1 MRKSTGRVKPV
12 TPKAG
17 VTKTSR
23 RYACGGSIQGADTI
37 HAGE

>member
-1 MRKSTGRVKPV
+1 MANKTNRARPV

-23 RYACGGSIQGADTI
+23 RYACGGKLKKKK
-37 HAGE
+37 

>member
-1 MRKSTGRVKPV
+1 MNKKTNRVKSV

-23 RYACGGSIQGADTI
+23 RYACGGKLKKKK
-37 HAGE
+37 

>member
-1 MRKSTGRVKPV
+1 MRNKTGRAKPV

-23 RYACGGSIQGADTI
+23 KYACGDKL
-37 HAGE
+37 EL

>member
-1 MRKSTGRVKPV
+1 MKNKTNRAV

-23 RYACGGSIQGADTI
+23 KYVCGGKLKKKK
-37 HAGE
+37 

>member
-1 MRKSTGRVKPV
+1 MRKNTGRAKPA

-23 RYACGGSIQGADTI
+23 RYACSGKL
-37 HAGE
+37 EL

>member
-1 MRKSTGRVKPV
+1 MAKRTCRSKLV

-23 RYACGGSIQGADTI
+23 RYACGSKLKKKK
-37 HAGE
+37 

>member
-1 MRKSTGRVKPV
+1 MAKRICRTKSV

-23 RYACGGSIQGADTI
+23 RYACGGKLKKKK
-37 HAGE
+37 

>member
-1 MRKSTGRVKPV
+1 MNKKTNRAKPV

-23 RYACGGSIQGADTI
+23 KYACGGKPKKKK
-37 HAGE
+37 

>member
-1 MRKSTGRVKPV
+1 MNKKTNRAKAV

-23 RYACGGSIQGADTI
+23 RYACGGKLKKKK
-37 HAGE
+37 

>member
-1 MRKSTGRVKPV
+1 MNKKTNRAKLV

-23 RYACGGSIQGADTI
+23 RYACGGKLKKKK
-37 HAGE
+37 

>member
-1 MRKSTGRVKPV
+1 MRKSTGRAKPV

-23 RYACGGSIQGADTI
+23 RGPKLLIK
-37 HAGE
+37 

>member
-1 MRKSTGRVKPV
+1 MRNKTDRAKPA

-23 RYACGGSIQGADTI
+23 RYACGGKLKKKK
-37 HAGE
+37 

>member
-1 MRKSTGRVKPV
+1 MRKSTGRAKPV

-23 RYACGGSIQGADTI
+23 RYAWVVNLNSKSLTL
-37 HAGE
+37 ET

>member
-1 MRKSTGRVKPV
+1 MRNKTGRAKPV

-23 RYACGGSIQGADTI
+23 RYTY
-37 HAGE
+37 GEAWVNLDGTELA

>member
-1 MRKSTGRVKPV
+1 MRKSTGRAKPV

-23 RYACGGSIQGADTI
+23 RYACVGKLKKKK
-37 HAGE
+37 

>member
-1 MRKSTGRVKPV
+1 MRKSTGRAKPV

-23 RYACGGSIQGADTI
+23 RYREKTFSASLELKIS
-37 HAGE
+37 

>member
-1 MRKSTGRVKPV
+1 MNKKTNREKPV

-23 RYACGGSIQGADTI
+23 RYACGGKLKKKK
-37 HAGE
+37 